1 MMRVFNLLIWVAGIL
16 SLIIPS
22 RAFSEPPTSLVEDR
36 RGMIGIQLAEKEGQF
51 YVFKVFNNSPAEK
64 AGLKDGDTLLKIE
77 GKELTGL
84 TLPHV
89 VKMFDGTP
97 DSEVDVTVLRSGSE
111 VSGLKISRISP
122 NDLEEQS
129 TDFSNV
135 VKSKTG
141 VIGDQ
146 AGTGPTPSAEEAIPP
161 DERRVRSW
169 LQYFEKAY
177 GFKAALL
184 DPKFGEK
191 MGAIFSEGVLVL
203 DVKVG
208 QPSFKAGL
216 VKWDLIYRIQGIN
229 PGEYFRTR
237 EAPPENSPPFPLEI
251 TLMGITGERKMRM

>member
-1 MMRVFNLLIWVAGIL
+1 MRVFKFITGFACAL
-16 SLIIPS
+16 SLILPF
-22 RAFSEPPTSLVEDR
+22 RAFSEPPASQVEDR

-84 TLPHV
+84 TLPQV

-97 DSEVDVTVLRSGSE
+97 DTEVDVTVLRGGSE
-111 VSGLKISRISP
+111 VAGLKVSRISP

-129 TDFSNV
+129 TDFSSV

-146 AGTGPTPSAEEAIPP
+146 AGATPAPPDEEAIPL
-161 DERRVRSW
+161 DERRVRNW

-177 GFKAALL
+177 GFKGVLL

-191 MGAIFSEGVLVL
+191 MGAIFSEGVMVL

-208 QPSFKAGL
+208 QPAFKAGL
-216 VKWDLIYRIQGIN
+216 AKWDLIYRIQGIS
-229 PGEYFRTR
+229 PGDYFKTR
-237 EAPPENSPPFPLEI
+237 EAPPENTPPAPLEI